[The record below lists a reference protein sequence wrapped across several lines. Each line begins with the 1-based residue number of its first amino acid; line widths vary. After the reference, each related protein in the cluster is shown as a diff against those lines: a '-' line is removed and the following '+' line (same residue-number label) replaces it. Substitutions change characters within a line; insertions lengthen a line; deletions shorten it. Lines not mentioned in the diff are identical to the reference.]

1 MQNDLIFTRFNCIL
15 LLDIL
20 QRSELLKVKNF
31 IFSKID
37 LNNKKL
43 SKGHKKLVQYITENY
58 DKAAFM
64 TASKLGEKVGV
75 SESTVVRFATEMGF
89 KGYPELQKELQQL
102 IKSKLTAVQ
111 RMEVSS
117 SLIGGEGEAVK
128 KVLTGDIEL
137 IRDTLESVSEEE
149 FAKAVSTINSAKK
162 IYILGVRSSAALAKF
177 LYFYFKPVFDNV
189 TVVDTSSG
197 SEMFEQ
203 MFRISKDDVCIA
215 ISFPRYSKQTIN
227 ALRFSSDR
235 GTKIIAI
242 TDSEESPIAE
252 FADILLVAKSD
263 MVSVVDSLVAPLSLI
278 NALIVAVTFSRRDEV
293 YNNFNE
299 LESIWDVYQVYDK
312 SDGDSNE

>member
-1 MQNDLIFTRFNCIL
+1 MNG
-15 LLDIL
+15 
-20 QRSELLKVKNF
+20 
-31 IFSKID
+31 
-37 LNNKKL
+37 KKL
-43 SKGHKKLVQYITENY
+43 SKGHKKLAQYITENY

-89 KGYPELQKELQQL
+89 KGYPELQKELQQM

-117 SLIGGEGEAVK
+117 NLIGTQDAIK

-137 IRDTLESVSEEE
+137 IRDTLDSVSQEE
-149 FAKAVSTINSAKK
+149 FSKAVATINNARR
-162 IYILGVRSSAALAKF
+162 IYILGVRSSAALASF
-177 LYFYFKPVFDNV
+177 LYFYFNPVFENV
-189 TVVDTSSG
+189 VLVDTGSA

-203 MFRISKDDVCIA
+203 MFRINENDVCVA

-227 ALRFSSDR
+227 ALRFINDR
-235 GTKIIAI
+235 GTKIIAL
-242 TDSEESPIAE
+242 TDSKDSPIAE
-252 FADILLVAKSD
+252 FADTLLVAKSD

-293 YNNFNE
+293 YSNFNR
-299 LESIWDVYQVYDK
+299 LESIWDEYQVYDK
-312 SDGDSNE
+312 SDGGENE

>member
-1 MQNDLIFTRFNCIL
+1 M
-15 LLDIL
+15 
-20 QRSELLKVKNF
+20 KNF
-31 IFSKID
+31 ILSKVD
-37 LNNKKL
+37 LKDKKL
-43 SKGHKKLVQYITENY
+43 SKGHKKLAQYITENY

-89 KGYPELQKELQQL
+89 KGYPELQKELQQM

-117 SLIGGEGEAVK
+117 TLIGEQDAIK
-128 KVLTGDIEL
+128 KVLNGDIEL
-137 IRDTLESVSEEE
+137 IRDTLEQISTEE
-149 FAKAVSTINSAKK
+149 FTNAVETINKAKR
-162 IYILGVRSSAALAKF
+162 IYILGVRSSAALASF
-177 LYFYFKPVFDNV
+177 LYFYFNPVFENV
-189 TVVDTSSG
+189 VLVDTSSG

-203 MFRISKDDVCIA
+203 MFRIGEDDVCVA

-227 ALRFSSDR
+227 ALRFINDR

-242 TDSEESPIAE
+242 TDSKDSPIAE
-252 FADILLVAKSD
+252 YSDNLLVAKSD

-293 YNNFNE
+293 YSNFNK
-299 LESIWDVYQVYDK
+299 LESIWDEYQVYDK
-312 SDGDSNE
+312 SDGAENE